1 MANYLGYDFVD
12 SAEVI
17 IFNEDGSFD
26 ADTTDKLLG
35 ERLSKLENAVDTGF
49 YGATLGGVSK
59 NFLKRRFGHYRFTC
73 IKGSS
78 CDSI

>member
-35 ERLSKLENAVDTGF
+35 ERLSKLENAVVPGF
-49 YGATLGGVSK
+49 YGAT
-59 NFLKRRFGHYRFTC
+59 
-73 IKGSS
+73 
-78 CDSI
+78 